1 MNPSCKTCLRSK
13 INFEIVHD
21 ELSVHDELYNNL
33 GIAGSPR
40 NLKAQQGM
48 PVLCWVVSTDT
59 QQIFLPCNRSIGAA
73 ISVNPV
79 RDSTDNHFP
88 IINTYSET
96 SNLAQH
102 LAWQH
107 GDWSAYLL
115 VTEHSSEKN
124 LYVILKFWQRAW
136 GRRKVAVCLLL
147 SNSLNL
153 SIPQAQWS
161 KQTILIMPL

>member
-1 MNPSCKTCLRSK
+1 MKSK

-48 PVLCWVVSTDT
+48 PVLRWVVSTDT

-88 IINTYSET
+88 IINIYSET

-107 GDWSAYLL
+107 GD
-115 VTEHSSEKN
+115 
-124 LYVILKFWQRAW
+124 
-136 GRRKVAVCLLL
+136 
-147 SNSLNL
+147 
-153 SIPQAQWS
+153 
-161 KQTILIMPL
+161 